1 MKIILLIPVVVLTM
15 SIAAYAQSG
24 FAGKWSSDAA
34 EVAAAEAAMRAPRTA
49 PPVLPV
55 PGGPGA
61 VTVVSAS
68 ASIGAVQM
76 DLAVS
81 GNKVAGTIVQGGMT
95 VTITEGIVEG
105 KKATMKSQRT
115 QNGKVLD
122 QTWTA
127 DMKDDD
133 TFVVTVT
140 LPYGGPHDPGANV
153 TPVGPGQSA
162 NILPVTLHRTK

>member
-1 MKIILLIPVVVLTM
+1 MKLKLLLATIVVLAM
-15 SIAAYAQSG
+15 STVAYAQAG

-34 EVAAAEAAMRAPRTA
+34 EVAATEAAMRAPRNA
-49 PPVLPV
+49 PVA

-61 VTVVSAS
+61 FAAVTAFG
-68 ASIGAVQM
+68 SIGGVQM

-81 GNKVAGTIVQGGMT
+81 GNKVSGTITQGGMT
-95 VTITEGIVEG
+95 IAITDGIVEG
-105 KKATMKSQRT
+105 KKATLKSQRA
-115 QNGKVLD
+115 QNGQVLD

-127 DMKDDD
+127 EMKDDN

-140 LPYGGPHDPGANV
+140 LPYGGPHDPGAAV

-162 NILPVTLHRTK
+162 TILPVTLHRAK